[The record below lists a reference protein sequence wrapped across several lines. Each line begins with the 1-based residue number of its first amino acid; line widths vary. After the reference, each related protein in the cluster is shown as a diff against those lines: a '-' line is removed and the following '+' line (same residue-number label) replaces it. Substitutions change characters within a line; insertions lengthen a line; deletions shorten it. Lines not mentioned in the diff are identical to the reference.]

1 MLGKFLKDE
10 KGQGAIEYI
19 MLAGGIIVAAIIIFV
34 IYKKAAVKAGNTLTN
49 STSQV
54 ASVESS
60 AINNSLFGF
69 NNTT

>member
-34 IYKKAAVKAGNTLTN
+34 IYKKAAYSAGMKMN
-49 STSQV
+49 
-54 ASVESS
+54 ASVSQTATAEST
-60 AINNSLFGF
+60 AISNQLANL
-69 NNTT
+69 NTT